1 MSAGVQSAEH
11 FEAKVLYRP
20 LSLAIS
26 RNRDQMSAEIG
37 AANTQTAYEFC
48 HMHRVQIPVN
58 IHHMVNS
65 LIRLQNN
72 YQHLCHDT
80 RSQIWFQPFSA
91 LWKRQ
96 LPSRQSYYN

>member
-1 MSAGVQSAEH
+1 MSAGNQ
-11 FEAKVLYRP
+11 
-20 LSLAIS
+20 LSIS
-26 RNRDQMSAEIG
+26 RPMYYIAHSALQYPGTEIKCLPRLEQPTRKRHTNSAICTG
-37 AANTQTAYEFC
+37 CRFQS
-48 HMHRVQIPVN
+48 

-72 YQHLCHDT
+72 YQHLWHDT

>member
-1 MSAGVQSAEH
+1 MSAGVQNKFRFAQFTDYNCKASPYNDVSLVESAEH
-11 FEAKVLYRP
+11 FEANVLYRP

-58 IHHMVNS
+58 TPHG
-65 LIRLQNN
+65 
-72 YQHLCHDT
+72 
-80 RSQIWFQPFSA
+80 
-91 LWKRQ
+91 Q
-96 LPSRQSYYN
+96 LTN